1 MDSKTSENQSYQ
13 NMFHSNTSTNETISD
28 VTPREPLHKW
38 SGRLLELRGPQQ
50 RAESEAADGPQN
62 GTLLVN
68 IVEKLVEKLGFP
80 VHPPKDGVSLSFVP
94 RI

>member
-1 MDSKTSENQSYQ
+1 
-13 NMFHSNTSTNETISD
+13 
-28 VTPREPLHKW
+28 
-38 SGRLLELRGPQQ
+38 LRGPQQ

-80 VHPPKDGVSLSFVP
+80 VHHPKDGVSLSFVP